1 MIHIPPQL
9 ARQFPINPKYA
20 TLDALYKE
28 YEGLP
33 LPLSTRAVNEGLEFV
48 DAVVA
53 SPVFDDE
60 AKEEAKALKAT
71 LMEHADGEQQRKE
84 AATNVLDWSKMKH
97 DAGSSSPLY
106 KVLLNM
112 QEEIQ
117 SLRAALNS
125 AQSRLD
131 AYDEA

>member
-1 MIHIPPQL
+1 MIHIPAPL

-53 SPVFDDE
+53 SPVFDDDVKAE
-60 AKEEAKALKAT
+60 AKVLKTT
-71 LMEHADGEQQRKE
+71 LMEHADGMSTQL
-84 AATNVLDWSKMKH
+84 VV
-97 DAGSSSPLY
+97 AGT
-106 KVLLNM
+106 LLTP
-112 QEEIQ
+112 QTGP
-117 SLRAALNS
+117 R
-125 AQSRLD
+125 
-131 AYDEA
+131 